1 MILSARV
8 IGALILLCASLFVGR
23 AYEKHLDGRLGEA
36 REVLRLL
43 LHIREKI
50 SSFLCPQGELMS
62 DFKSEILESV
72 GFIGKIR
79 DGKGLYDAFRD
90 TNFSFS
96 EDIIEILRSYF
107 SEFGKRYKSDELAR
121 LDSAVRS
128 LEGYV
133 KSEEEKL
140 PKDVKIAK
148 ILLFAAAL
156 GISILMI

>member
-1 MILSARV
+1 MEIDAKTIEQLGAR
-8 IGALILLCASLFVGR
+8 I
-23 AYEKHLDGRLGEA
+23 EDA
-36 REVLRLL
+36 RSF
-43 LHIREKI
+43 LHIAEK
-50 SSFLCPQGELMS
+50 
-62 DFKSEILESV
+62 
-72 GFIGKIR
+72 
-79 DGKGLYDAFRD
+79 
-90 TNFSFS
+90 T
-96 EDIIEILRSYF
+96 
-107 SEFGKRYKSDELAR
+107 DELAR

>member
-1 MILSARV
+1 
-8 IGALILLCASLFVGR
+8 
-23 AYEKHLDGRLGEA
+23 
-36 REVLRLL
+36 
-43 LHIREKI
+43 
-50 SSFLCPQGELMS
+50 MS

-72 GFIGKIR
+72 GFIGKIL

-148 ILLFAAAL
+148 ILLFAVAL